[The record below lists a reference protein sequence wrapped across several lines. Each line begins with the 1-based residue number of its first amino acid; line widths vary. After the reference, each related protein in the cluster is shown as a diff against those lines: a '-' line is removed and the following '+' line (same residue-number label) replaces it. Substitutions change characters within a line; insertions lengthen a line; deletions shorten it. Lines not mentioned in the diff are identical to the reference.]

1 MANAEK
7 AKGHDPTALAN
18 IWFAEA
24 EEYWNPQDNRQP
36 CPPPP
41 AGWVSPLRTWAR
53 RWNLYD
59 HLGCAGGGL
68 LANWYRNLPSYDPRT
83 DPHPRQQFPIAGIPV
98 VRGEG
103 EETMQT
109 LPIQVDLDLNG
120 EGWGYR
126 ARKARAA
133 LERELAAAKARMES
147 EATARGLK
155 RMPPPRKP
163 EHYVWIAEA

>member
-1 MANAEK
+1 
-7 AKGHDPTALAN
+7 
-18 IWFAEA
+18 
-24 EEYWNPQDNRQP
+24 
-36 CPPPP
+36 
-41 AGWVSPLRTWAR
+41 
-53 RWNLYD
+53 
-59 HLGCAGGGL
+59 
-68 LANWYRNLPSYDPRT
+68 
-83 DPHPRQQFPIAGIPV
+83 
-98 VRGEG
+98 
-103 EETMQT
+103 MQT

-163 EHYVWIAEA
+163 EHYVWIAEAIVLGLSSSEIANRHSDYLSDNLIKAESTIRMANKATAKLLGFDWPTRALGAQE